1 MPEMETTN
9 AIARLQL
16 DPSGPSVTA
25 IADRTVQVRGSP
37 AIRRIN
43 NALDS
48 WRTTWDRRNSRDV
61 AREEGSF
68 KGDAL
73 PFWWLAKLYLA
84 LHYHARDLR
93 ADSEFAT
100 PRAEGL
106 DGYCKAV
113 VQRKIVGWLSRF
125 RGQRCAVDFE
135 VESWLPHLMKPSREK
150 TA

>member
-1 MPEMETTN
+1 MPDMETTN
-9 AIARLQL
+9 AIARLHL

-25 IADRTVQVRGSP
+25 IADRTVEVCGSP
-37 AIRRIN
+37 AVRKIN

-48 WRTTWDRRNSRDV
+48 WRTTWDKRNNRDV
-61 AREEGSF
+61 GREDGTF
-68 KGDAL
+68 KGDPL

-84 LHYHARDLR
+84 LHYHSHILR

-106 DGYCKAV
+106 DGGAKTA
-113 VQRKIVGWLSRF
+113 VQRKIVGWLSSF

-135 VESWLPHLMKPSREK
+135 AESWLSHLMKPSREK